1 VVRLALEQSSELGQ
15 RIPRARQPKVVCF
28 DLGGVLV
35 RICRSWDEAC
45 ATAALPPRGQRQS
58 ASPSWPEQLK
68 RLSDL
73 YQRGQLDCD
82 GYYRAL
88 STSLDAAYS
97 REELERIHRAWSLA
111 EYPGSSELVNAL
123 NARGDV
129 LTACLSNTNH
139 AHWQRLTGADGRAE
153 YSCVPLLGQRLA
165 SHLLGCAK
173 PDPRIYALAHAS
185 FAATQPLCAQDIVFF
200 DDLAANVAAARA
212 AGWSAF
218 VVDPTSD
225 TVQQMRSELANLGIH
240 V

>member
-1 VVRLALEQSSELGQ
+1 MHREQ
-15 RIPRARQPKVVCF
+15 RKKVVCF

-35 RICRSWDEAC
+35 RICRTWDEAC
-45 ATAALPPRGQRQS
+45 AAAALPLRGQHQS
-58 ASPSWPEQLK
+58 ASASWHRQ
-68 RLSDL
+68 RQQLSDL

-88 STSLDAAYS
+88 SASLDAAYS
-97 REELERIHRAWSLA
+97 LEELERIHRAWSLA
-111 EYPGSSELVNAL
+111 EYPGSSELVHAL

-185 FAATQPLCAQDIVFF
+185 FASAQPVGAEDIVFF
-200 DDLAANVAAARA
+200 DDLPANVDAARA

-218 VVDPTSD
+218 LVDHQGD
-225 TVQQMRSELANLGIH
+225 TVQQMRRELASLDIQ